1 MRLPHLIP
9 AICLCALL
17 SIPAVAEE
25 TFTVVIDAGHG
36 GKDAGAINGKNQ
48 EKNINLKVALRAG
61 SLIENNCK
69 DVKVIYTRKT
79 DVFVELNKRADIAN
93 KANADLFISVHTNAA
108 KSTSA
113 YGAET
118 YLLGIEENRTSA
130 NLSVAVE
137 ENKAIIYE
145 NDYQTQYE
153 GYDPNSTESQIIFEF
168 MQNEY
173 LKESLQMAGLVQ
185 KEFTGYAKRRDRG
198 VHQAGF
204 LVLWRNAMPS
214 ILVELGY
221 ISNANEVKYLI
232 SDKGIEELSQCIYRA
247 FSKYLDDTRKQ
258 KAQISA
264 GKASSGNAATTKPS
278 ASAPASDR
286 PVFKIQFLT
295 SQTELK
301 SGDSR
306 IKGMPNVEFRKDG
319 KLYKYTAG
327 TTDNYDEAKKTLKKI
342 QEKYKDAF
350 ITAFKG
356 DVRMNLQDAIDESRK
371 Q

>member
-1 MRLPHLIP
+1 MRLLHLLP
-9 AICLCALL
+9 AICLSILL
-17 SIPAVAEE
+17 SIPAVAEDA
-25 TFTVVIDAGHG
+25 FTVVIDAGHG
-36 GKDAGAINGKNQ
+36 GKDAGAVNGKNQ
-48 EKNINLKVALRAG
+48 EKTINLKVALRAG
-61 SLIENNCK
+61 SLIEQNCK
-69 DVKVIYTRKT
+69 NVKVIYTRKT
-79 DVFVELNKRADIAN
+79 DVFVELSKRADIAN
-93 KANADLFISVHTNAA
+93 KADADLFISVHTNAA

-173 LKESLQMAGLVQ
+173 LKESLQMADLVQ

-258 KAQISA
+258 KAHISA
-264 GKASSGNAATTKPS
+264 GKASAGDTARKEQP
-278 ASAPASDR
+278 APASDK
-286 PVFKIQFLT
+286 PLFKIQFLT
-295 SQTELK
+295 SQSQIK

-306 IKGMPNVEFRKDG
+306 IKGIENVEFYKDG
-319 KLYKYTAG
+319 KLFKYTAG
-327 TTDNYDEAKKTLKKI
+327 ATGSYDEAKKTLRKI

-356 DVRMNLQDAIDESRK
+356 GTRMNLQDAIDESRK
-371 Q
+371 